1 MKMDKLLEKIVKP
14 EDLRSVTV
22 AELPQLAAEIR
33 SLIIETVAQTG
44 GHLASSLGVVELT
57 IALHYVFATPRDL
70 LVWDVGHQAYAHKI
84 LTGRMARFA
93 SLRQAGGISGFPK
106 REESEYDTFNV
117 GHSST
122 SISAALG
129 MALAAEHNKLRQR
142 SIAVI
147 GDASISAG
155 IAFEALNHA
164 GSLDRDLIVVLND
177 NEMSISPNV
186 GALSAYLNRI
196 LTGSAVNRF
205 RHDVKS
211 VLTNIPKVGESV
223 FKMVKRAE
231 ESFKGFVIPEGTIF
245 EDLGF
250 QYVGPLPGHDL
261 EALIETFENVNQL
274 DGPVLVHVVTK
285 KGKGYAPAE
294 ANPTAFHGVAP
305 FDVVS
310 GNKLVTGK
318 VSTPPSYTSVFGQT
332 LTKLAALDERVVGI
346 TAAMPAGTGVELLA
360 EKFPDRVYDVGIA
373 EQHGVTLAAGM
384 ASRGLHPFVAIYSTF
399 MQRAFDQLIHD
410 VALQNLS
417 LTLCLD
423 RAGVVG
429 EDGPT
434 HHGTFDLS
442 YLRLIPNMIIMAPKD
457 ENELQQMLYSSLQYH
472 APSAIRYP
480 RGHGVGV
487 KMEDTFK
494 ELELGSWEVLKPGRD
509 AVLLAVG
516 SCVAP
521 ALAAAA
527 ELEIKDNIKCLVVNC
542 RFVKPFDKTLLR
554 DLLREYKQ
562 VFTFEENVRS
572 GGFGSG
578 VLEFMAAEKIWSTEV
593 VITAIPDKFIPH
605 GTPKQLHADLMLDA
619 EGIRK
624 TVLLNYNA
632 KASVSC

>member
-1 MKMDKLLEKIVKP
+1 MENILKNIESP
-14 EDLRSVTV
+14 EDLRAVTV
-22 AELPQLAAEIR
+22 ADLPQLAAEIR
-33 SLIIETVAQTG
+33 KLIIDTVSRTG

-84 LTGRMARFA
+84 LTGRIKSFA
-93 SLRQAGGISGFPK
+93 SLRQAGGMSGFPK
-106 REESEYDTFNV
+106 RSESEYDAFGV

-129 MALAAEHNKLRQR
+129 MALAAEQMHRRLR
-142 SIAVI
+142 SVAII
-147 GDASISAG
+147 GDASMSAG

-164 GSLDRDLIVVLND
+164 GALDRDLIVVLND

-186 GALSAYLNRI
+186 GAMSAYLNRI
-196 LTGSAVNRF
+196 LTGSTVNRL

-211 VLTNIPKVGESV
+211 VLTNIPKFGESV

-231 ESFKGFVIPEGTIF
+231 ESFKGFVIPVGTIF

-261 EALIETFENVNQL
+261 EALIETFENVSHL

-294 ANPTAFHGVAP
+294 ADPTAFHGVGKFEIA
-305 FDVVS
+305 S
-310 GNKLVTGK
+310 GRKITSDK
-318 VSTPPSYTSVFGQT
+318 PAPPSYTSVFGQT
-332 LTKLAALDERVVGI
+332 LTKLAAIDERVVGI
-346 TAAMPAGTGVELLA
+346 TAAMPAGTGIEILA

-373 EQHGVTLAAGM
+373 EQHGVTMAAGM
-384 ASRGLHPFVAIYSTF
+384 ASQGLHPFVAIYSTF
-399 MQRAFDQLIHD
+399 MQRAFDQVIHD

-434 HHGTFDLS
+434 HHGAFDIS
-442 YLRLIPNMIIMAPKD
+442 YLRMIPNMIIMAPKD
-457 ENELQQMLYSSLQYH
+457 ENELQQMLFSSLQYS

-480 RGHGVGV
+480 RGNGLGVE
-487 KMEDTFK
+487 MESEFK
-494 ELELGSWEVLKPGRD
+494 ELKLGSWEVLREGND

-521 ALAAAA
+521 AMNAAA
-527 ELEIKDNIKCLVVNC
+527 ELAETENLNCQVLNC
-542 RFVKPFDKTLLR
+542 RFVKPFDTELLR
-554 DLLREYKQ
+554 TTLKNFRQ
-562 VFTFEENVRS
+562 VFTFEENSVA

-578 VLEFMAAEKIWSTEV
+578 VLEFMAAEKIWTTQV
-593 VITAIPDKFIPH
+593 TVTGLPDKFIQH
-605 GTPKQLHADLMLDA
+605 ASPKQLHADMKLDA
-619 EGIRK
+619 AGIK
-624 TVLLNYNA
+624 ETVLQGLRC
-632 KASVSC
+632 S

>member
-1 MKMDKLLEKIVKP
+1 MENILNNIESP
-14 EDLRSVTV
+14 EDLRAVTV
-22 AELPQLAAEIR
+22 ADLPQLAAEIR
-33 SLIIETVAQTG
+33 KLIIDTVSRTG

-84 LTGRMARFA
+84 LTGRIKSFA
-93 SLRQAGGISGFPK
+93 SLRQAGGMSGFPK
-106 REESEYDTFNV
+106 RSESEYDAFGV

-129 MALAAEHNKLRQR
+129 MALAAEQMHRRLR
-142 SIAVI
+142 SVAII
-147 GDASISAG
+147 GDASMSAG

-164 GSLDRDLIVVLND
+164 GALDRDLIVVLND

-186 GALSAYLNRI
+186 GAMSAYLNRI
-196 LTGSAVNRF
+196 LTGSTVNRL

-211 VLTNIPKVGESV
+211 VLTNIPKFGESV

-231 ESFKGFVIPEGTIF
+231 ESFKGFVIPVGTIF

-261 EALIETFENVNQL
+261 EALIETFENVSHL

-294 ANPTAFHGVAP
+294 ADPTAFHGVGKFEIA
-305 FDVVS
+305 S
-310 GNKLVTGK
+310 GRKITSDK
-318 VSTPPSYTSVFGQT
+318 PAPPSYTSVFGQT
-332 LTKLAALDERVVGI
+332 LTKLAAIDERVVGI
-346 TAAMPAGTGVELLA
+346 TAAMPAGTGIEILA

-373 EQHGVTLAAGM
+373 EQHGVTMAAGM
-384 ASRGLHPFVAIYSTF
+384 ASQGLHPFVAIYSTF
-399 MQRAFDQLIHD
+399 MQRAFDQVIHD

-434 HHGTFDLS
+434 HHGAFDIS
-442 YLRLIPNMIIMAPKD
+442 YLRMIPNMIIMAPKD
-457 ENELQQMLYSSLQYH
+457 ENELQQMLFSSLQYS

-480 RGHGVGV
+480 RGNGLGVE
-487 KMEDTFK
+487 MESEFK
-494 ELELGSWEVLKPGRD
+494 ELKLGSWEVLREGND

-521 ALAAAA
+521 AMNAAA
-527 ELEIKDNIKCLVVNC
+527 ELAETENLNCQVLNC
-542 RFVKPFDKTLLR
+542 RFVKPFDTELLR
-554 DLLREYKQ
+554 TTLKNFRQ
-562 VFTFEENVRS
+562 VFTFEENSVA

-578 VLEFMAAEKIWSTEV
+578 VLEFMAAEKIWTTQV
-593 VITAIPDKFIPH
+593 TVTGLPDKFIQH
-605 GTPKQLHADLMLDA
+605 ASPKQLHADMKLDA
-619 EGIRK
+619 AGIK
-624 TVLLNYNA
+624 ETVLQGLRC
-632 KASVSC
+632 S

>member
-1 MKMDKLLEKIVKP
+1 MENILKKIESP
-14 EDLRSVTV
+14 EDLRAITV
-22 AELPQLAAEIR
+22 ADLPQLAAEIR
-33 SLIIETVAQTG
+33 KLIIDTVSRTG
-44 GHLASSLGVVELT
+44 GHLASSLGVIELT

-84 LTGRMARFA
+84 LTGRMERFA
-93 SLRQAGGISGFPK
+93 SLRQAGGLSGFPK
-106 REESEYDTFNV
+106 RSESEYDAFGV

-129 MALAAEHNKLRQR
+129 MALAAEQMHRRLR
-142 SIAVI
+142 SVAII

-164 GSLDRDLIVVLND
+164 GALDRDLIVVLND

-186 GALSAYLNRI
+186 GAMSAYLNRI
-196 LTGSAVNRF
+196 LTGSTVNRL
-205 RHDVKS
+205 RQDVKS
-211 VLTNIPKVGESV
+211 VLTNIPKFGESV

-231 ESFKGFVIPEGTIF
+231 ESFKGFMIPVGTIF

-261 EALIETFENVNQL
+261 EALIETFENVSHL

-294 ANPTAFHGVAP
+294 ADPTKFHGVGQFNISNGRKITSDKPA
-305 FDVVS
+305 
-310 GNKLVTGK
+310 
-318 VSTPPSYTSVFGQT
+318 PPSYTSIFGQT
-332 LTKLAALDERVVGI
+332 LTKLAAMDERVVGI
-346 TAAMPAGTGVELLA
+346 TAAMPAGTGIEILA
-360 EKFPDRVYDVGIA
+360 EKFPDRFYDVGIA

-384 ASRGLHPFVAIYSTF
+384 ASQGLHPFVAIYSTF
-399 MQRAFDQLIHD
+399 MQRAFDQVIHD

-434 HHGTFDLS
+434 HHGTFDIS
-442 YLRLIPNMIIMAPKD
+442 YLRVIPNMIIMAPKD
-457 ENELQQMLYSSLQYH
+457 ENELQHMLFSSLQYS

-480 RGHGVGV
+480 RGSGLGVE
-487 KMEDTFK
+487 MESEFK
-494 ELELGSWEVLKPGRD
+494 KLKLGSWEILREGDD

-521 ALAAAA
+521 AMTAAA
-527 ELEIKDNIKCLVVNC
+527 ELADTENIYCQVLNC
-542 RFVKPFDKTLLR
+542 RFIKPFDSELLR
-554 DLLREYKQ
+554 TTLKSFSQ
-562 VFTFEENVRS
+562 IFTFEENASS

-578 VLEFMAAEKIWSTEV
+578 VLEFMAAEKIWTTRV
-593 VITAIPDKFIPH
+593 TVTGLPDKFIPH
-605 GTPKQLHADLMLDA
+605 ASPKQLHADLQLDST
-619 EGIRK
+619 GIK
-624 TVLLNYNA
+624 EIVLQGLRIP
-632 KASVSC
+632 

>member
-1 MKMDKLLEKIVKP
+1 MENILKNIESPD
-14 EDLRSVTV
+14 DLRAVPV
-22 AELPQLAAEIR
+22 ADLPQLAAEIR
-33 SLIIETVAQTG
+33 KLIIETVSKTG

-84 LTGRMARFA
+84 LTGRMEHFS
-93 SLRQAGGISGFPK
+93 SLRQAGGLSGFPK
-106 REESEYDTFNV
+106 RSESEYDAFGV

-129 MALAAEHNKLRQR
+129 MALAAEQMHRRLR
-142 SIAVI
+142 SVAII
-147 GDASISAG
+147 GDASMSAG

-164 GSLDRDLIVVLND
+164 GALDRDLIVVLND

-186 GALSAYLNRI
+186 GAMSAYLNRI
-196 LTGSAVNRF
+196 LTGSTVNRL

-211 VLTNIPKVGESV
+211 VLTNIPKVGESF

-231 ESFKGFVIPEGTIF
+231 ESFKGFVIPVGTIF

-261 EALIETFENVNQL
+261 EALIETFENVSHL

-285 KGKGYAPAE
+285 KGKGYVPAE
-294 ANPTAFHGVAP
+294 VDPTRFHGVGK
-305 FDVVS
+305 FDIAS
-310 GNKLVTGK
+310 GRKITSEK
-318 VSTPPSYTSVFGQT
+318 PAPPSYTSVFGKT
-332 LTKLAALDERVVGI
+332 LVKLAAMDERVVGI
-346 TAAMPAGTGVELLA
+346 TAAMPAGTGIEILA

-384 ASRGLHPFVAIYSTF
+384 ASQGLHPFVAIYSTF
-399 MQRAFDQLIHD
+399 MQRAFDQVIHD

-434 HHGTFDLS
+434 HHGTFDIS
-442 YLRLIPNMIIMAPKD
+442 YLRMIPNMIIMAPKD
-457 ENELQQMLYSSLQYH
+457 ENELQQMLFSSLQYS

-480 RGHGVGV
+480 RGNGLGVE
-487 KMEDTFK
+487 MESEFQEIK
-494 ELELGSWEVLKPGRD
+494 PGSWEILRTGGD

-516 SCVAP
+516 SCVVSAM
-521 ALAAAA
+521 AAA
-527 ELEIKDNIKCLVVNC
+527 EDLALNEKIECQVLNC
-542 RFVKPFDKTLLR
+542 RFVKPFDEELLETTLKNF
-554 DLLREYKQ
+554 KQ
-562 VFTFEENVRS
+562 VFTFEENVS
-572 GGFGSG
+572 CGGFGSG
-578 VLEFMAAEKIWSTEV
+578 VLEFMAARKIWTTRV
-593 VITAIPDKFIPH
+593 TVTGLPDNFIQH
-605 GTPKQLHADLMLDA
+605 AAPKQLHADLKLDA
-619 EGIRK
+619 AGIK
-624 TVLLNYNA
+624 ETVLQGLR
-632 KASVSC
+632 SS